1 MELTLQ
7 GVFDSVVS
15 SAADADDEKVLTW
28 LEKAEPHLEKN
39 EDLIKALAEAYKR
52 PVDDVIRE
60 TVLATIPRRSP
71 RKTSGGIG
79 RGPAVLTEAGKIV
92 KEKIQKAVSS
102 IDLNP
107 IKESVVSNG
116 TIGYTIDLNGVSV
129 IIQFKDLKAQR
140 TAERASKAAEENKA
154 VIPDTATA

>member
-1 MELTLQ
+1 MKLTLQ
-7 GVFDSVVS
+7 EVFDSVVS
-15 SAADADDEKVLTW
+15 SAADADNEKVLTW

-52 PVDDVIRE
+52 PVDDVIRG
-60 TVLATIPRRSP
+60 TVLATIPRKSP
-71 RKTSGGIG
+71 KASGGIG
-79 RGPAVLTEAGKIV
+79 RGPAVLTEAGKVV